1 MNWIHIVSYHYIVE
15 EILFL
20 TKKKNHKKKK
30 KNSTQFVFAWY
41 SIVSCNLFA
50 KCKTK
55 DIDFETF

>member
-1 MNWIHIVSYHYIVE
+1 MNWIHIVFYHYIIE

-20 TKKKNHKKKK
+20 TQKK

-55 DIDFETF
+55 DIVFDTF

>member
-1 MNWIHIVSYHYIVE
+1 MNWIHIVFYHYIIE

-20 TKKKNHKKKK
+20 TQKKKPQKK

-55 DIDFETF
+55 DIVFDTF